1 MLPMCYN
8 RAHRQTRPDRVS
20 LKPDILHFSSLHPLV
35 LVSLMSDSNL
45 LSRIDSVR
53 ARLVPLRDGL

>member
-8 RAHRQTRPDRVS
+8 RRHRQVQPELVS
-20 LKPDILHFSSLHPLV
+20 LIWSTLLFPSFHPLV
-35 LVSLMSDSNL
+35 LLSLMSDSNL
-45 LSRIDSVR
+45 LIRIDSVR